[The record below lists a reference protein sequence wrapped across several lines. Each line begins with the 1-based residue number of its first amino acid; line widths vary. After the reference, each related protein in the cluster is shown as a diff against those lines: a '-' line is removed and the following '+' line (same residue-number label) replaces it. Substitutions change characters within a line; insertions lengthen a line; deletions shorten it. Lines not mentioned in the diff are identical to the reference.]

1 MASWI
6 IYFYFVVNRVRNYG
20 KLDYLLLLCCEQGKK
35 LRQVGLFTFTL

>member
-20 KLDYLLLLCCEQGKK
+20 KLDYLLLLCSEQGKK
-35 LRQVGLFTFTL
+35 LWQVGLLTFTL